1 MNSQRVTVLD
11 HTVTGFYFGAEDPNQ
26 NLRHAWADALP
37 LSYAMAPAS
46 VCLFVCLF
54 NTSQLQFPLRMLIL
68 LIALVDPS
76 TAKTPIFQILKS
88 PVP

>member
-1 MNSQRVTVLD
+1 MGRSPPDDVELSN
-11 HTVTGFYFGAEDPNQ
+11 F
-26 NLRHAWADALP
+26 LP
-37 LSYAMAPAS
+37 IATAS